1 MGSFQDGFDFFIK
14 NMSSEIGA
22 GTGDL
27 IGQDIQAQQDFADSV
42 NKEIDNLLANL
53 NSYRGNGRGIDQ
65 LSGNIAEAMHE
76 GTYNYDAATK
86 GIENRIHYY
95 PNEHGFASADLV
107 SDTGKQASLKY
118 YKNASET
125 AKHQAIS
132 FEEASHGKNGSP
144 IARALIEEG
153 KVDPNDPIYGDMV
166 RIGPSDQVNP
176 VNADEKSIAQILKEK
191 AATERARRPELEKRY
206 AVSEELT
213 DDRFRDAG
221 AESQPLSREESKEIT
236 RKIKESKE
244 DLTAKDLEF
253 EKHGIVEETVD
264 YSVILKDAM
273 KAGLTAAT
281 ISAVLKAAPEAYKAI
296 DYYIHNGELADGQMK
311 DVEKALAKGA
321 EDGFIRGTISAL
333 IVGVCK
339 SGLLGEACKNVN
351 SGVVAVSTVIVID
364 TIKNS
369 YRVAAGEISTG
380 EMTAEFIRESYIAGL
395 SFVGGTVSQELIP
408 VPILGYLV
416 GSFVGS
422 VVGAFTYNLGHD
434 VFLSFCANSGFTA
447 FGLVN
452 QDYVLPDEI
461 IEELGLVDFN
471 FDTIQYDA
479 VDVDEFEPVEFIVDE
494 FQPATLSLSM
504 VNRGVIGVAKVGY
517 ELV

>member
-1 MGSFQDGFDFFIK
+1 MG
-14 NMSSEIGA
+14 
-22 GTGDL
+22 
-27 IGQDIQAQQDFADSV
+27 
-42 NKEIDNLLANL
+42 
-53 NSYRGNGRGIDQ
+53 
-65 LSGNIAEAMHE
+65 
-76 GTYNYDAATK
+76 
-86 GIENRIHYY
+86 
-95 PNEHGFASADLV
+95 
-107 SDTGKQASLKY
+107 
-118 YKNASET
+118 
-125 AKHQAIS
+125 
-132 FEEASHGKNGSP
+132 
-144 IARALIEEG
+144 
-153 KVDPNDPIYGDMV
+153 
-166 RIGPSDQVNP
+166 
-176 VNADEKSIAQILKEK
+176 
-191 AATERARRPELEKRY
+191 
-206 AVSEELT
+206 
-213 DDRFRDAG
+213 
-221 AESQPLSREESKEIT
+221 
-236 RKIKESKE
+236 
-244 DLTAKDLEF
+244 
-253 EKHGIVEETVD
+253 
-264 YSVILKDAM
+264 
-273 KAGLTAAT
+273 
-281 ISAVLKAAPEAYKAI
+281 
-296 DYYIHNGELADGQMK
+296 
-311 DVEKALAKGA
+311 
-321 EDGFIRGTISAL
+321 SAL

-351 SGVVAVSTVIVID
+351 SGVVGISTVIVID

-380 EMTAEFIRESYIAGL
+380 EMIAEFIRESYVAGL

-494 FQPATLSLSM
+494 FQPATLSMSM